1 MSKDKFR
8 VAILTGKDSR
18 TTCESIEQLV
28 SLPNIEVVGILL
40 DTEQATLK
48 RRLHNLRRNVRREG
62 LSYLWFRLG
71 DGLFDVVAGWAER
84 VSPREEVMRL
94 VRQAFPDR
102 AFRLSDL
109 TRLYGIPVFDVRNI
123 NGTKAVET
131 LRGLQVDLG
140 VVLGTRILRQPIFSI
155 PRLGSVNLH
164 KGKVPEYRGQPAGFW
179 EIFDSQQVAEVTVH
193 FVDDG
198 LDTGDVVGVAP
209 VLIHA
214 QDSPQTLRSKLDLRG
229 AELLRACVSQI
240 VDGTAV
246 RRPQTKGDHKTR
258 TSPTRRERRIVE
270 KRLGLAASRGLYVI
284 KTLLYL
290 AIYHSGIY
298 GFIRARH
305 DKSSGGRGCILL
317 YHRVNDFS
325 CDWLTAGVEKFAEHL
340 CTVRQRYSLVST
352 TQMVAKVKGSEH
364 LPGSSVAIHFDDCYR
379 DVYTNASPILAQL
392 QVPACAF
399 VSSGFIDT
407 DRAFPHDLRRSPFS
421 FENLNSGDITGLVKR
436 GFEIGAHTVNHV
448 DLGAV
453 DVQEAAVELGQSKR
467 DLEQIVGRPVNL
479 VSYPYGKRSNIRP
492 EVVEIARGTGYE
504 AMFSAYGGYVNGNA
518 DAFNIQRIG
527 VSGQYRALDLLMTI
541 EGISLEALKERWIG
555 VKRKSARA

>member
-1 MSKDKFR
+1 MSKDKLR

-18 TTCESIEQLV
+18 TTCESIEQIV
-28 SLPNIEVVGILL
+28 SLPNVEVLGILL
-40 DTEQATLK
+40 DTEQATLN
-48 RRLHNLRRNVRREG
+48 RRLLNLRRNVRREG
-62 LSYLWFRLG
+62 FSYLWFRLG
-71 DGLFDVVAGWAER
+71 DGLFDLVEGWAER
-84 VSPREEVMRL
+84 IAPREEAMRL
-94 VRQAFPDR
+94 LRQAFPDR

-109 TRLYGIPVFDVRNI
+109 TRLHGIPVFDVGNI
-123 NGTKAVET
+123 NGAKAIET
-131 LRGLQVDLG
+131 LRGLQADLG
-140 VVLGTRILRQPIFSI
+140 VVLGTRILRRSIFSA

-179 EIFDSQQVAEVTVH
+179 EIFDSQRVAEVTVH

-198 LDTGDVVGVAP
+198 LDTGDVVGVAQ

-214 QDSPQTLRSKLDLRG
+214 QDSPQTLRSKLDVSG
-229 AELLRACVSQI
+229 AELLRTCLSQI
-240 VDGTAV
+240 AEGTAV
-246 RRPQTKGDHKTR
+246 RRPQPKADHKAR
-258 TSPTRRERRIVE
+258 TSPTRRERRAVE
-270 KRLGLAASRGLYVI
+270 KRLGLASPRGLHVI

-290 AIYHSGIY
+290 AVYHLGIY

-305 DKSSGGRGCILL
+305 AKSSGGRGCILL
-317 YHRVNDFS
+317 YHRVNDLS
-325 CDWLTAGVEKFAEHL
+325 CDWLTASVEKFAEHL

-352 TQMVAKVKGSEH
+352 TQMVAKVKSSEH

-379 DVYTNASPILAQL
+379 DVYTNASRILAQL

-399 VSSGFIDT
+399 VSSGFVDT
-407 DRAFPHDLRRSPFS
+407 DRTFPHDLKRSPFS

-453 DVQEAAVELGQSKR
+453 DAQEAAVELGQSKR
-467 DLEQIVGRPVNL
+467 DLEVIVGRPVNL

-492 EVVEIARGTGYE
+492 EVVELARRSGYE
-504 AMFSAYGGYVNGNA
+504 AMFSAYGGYVNGDAN
-518 DAFNIQRIG
+518 AFNIQRIG

-555 VKRKSARA
+555 VKGKSAWA

>member
-1 MSKDKFR
+1 MSKDKLR

-18 TTCESIEQLV
+18 TTCESVEQIV
-28 SLPNIEVVGILL
+28 SLPNVEVVGILL
-40 DTEQATLK
+40 DSEQATLK

-71 DGLFDVVAGWAER
+71 DGLFDLVEGWAER
-84 VSPREEVMRL
+84 VAPREEAMRVL
-94 VRQAFPDR
+94 RQAFPDR

-109 TRLYGIPVFDVRNI
+109 TRLHGIPVFDVGNI
-123 NGTKAVET
+123 NGAKAVET

-140 VVLGTRILRQPIFSI
+140 VVLGTRILRRSIFST
-155 PRLGSVNLH
+155 PRFGSVNLH

-198 LDTGDVVGVAP
+198 LDTGDVVGVAQ

-214 QDSPQTLRSKLDLRG
+214 QDSPQTLRSKLDVSG
-229 AELLRACVSQI
+229 AELLRTCVSQI
-240 VDGTAV
+240 AEGTAV
-246 RRPQTKGDHKTR
+246 RRPQPKADHKTR
-258 TSPTRRERRIVE
+258 TSPTRRERRTVE
-270 KRLGLAASRGLYVI
+270 KRLGLAAPRGLHVI

-290 AIYHSGIY
+290 ALYHSGIY

-305 DKSSGGRGCILL
+305 AKSSGGRGCILL
-317 YHRVNDFS
+317 YHRVNDLS
-325 CDWLTAGVEKFAEHL
+325 CDWLTASVEEFAEHL

-352 TQMVAKVKGSEH
+352 AQMVAKVKGSEH
-364 LPGSSVAIHFDDCYR
+364 LFGSSVAIHFDDCYR
-379 DVYTNASPILAQL
+379 DVYTNASRILAEL
-392 QVPACAF
+392 QMPACAF
-399 VSSGFIDT
+399 VSSGFVDT
-407 DRAFPHDLRRSPFS
+407 DRTFPHDLKRSPFS
-421 FENLNSGDITGLVKR
+421 FENLSVGDITDLVRR

-453 DVQEAAVELGQSKR
+453 DAQEAAVELAQSKR
-467 DLEQIVGRPVNL
+467 DLEAIVGRPVNL

-492 EVVEIARGTGYE
+492 EVVELARRSGYD

-541 EGISLEALKERWIG
+541 EGISLEVLKERWIG
-555 VKRKSARA
+555 VKTKSAWA